1 MNCRRPR
8 WILQIWSCSRKLK
21 KERTSWRFL
30 KRSLRCWSSTSM
42 NPSPRW
48 PFSSIRSKKGS
59 WKSNYRMWRSSSMAS
74 RVFLQKKRLWLVS
87 FTEKEW
93 RLSSGSMP
101 VKKPIGQVLERAIFT
116 RPVLTFSSSWQR
128 LLRYSLSIV
137 GKRSKTL
144 LVALPAC

>member
-8 WILQIWSCSRKLK
+8 WILPIWSCSRKLK
-21 KERTSWRFL
+21 KERTSWLFL
-30 KRSLRCWSSTSM
+30 KRSQRCWSSTSM
-42 NPSPRW
+42 NPSPRL
-48 PFSSIRSKKGS
+48 PFSSIRSKKGT
-59 WKSNYRMWRSSSMAS
+59 WKSNYRMWRSLSMAS
-74 RVFLQKKRLWLVS
+74 RVFLQKKRPWLVS

-101 VKKPIGQVLERAIFT
+101 VKKPIGQALERVIFT
-116 RPVLTFSSSWQR
+116 KPVLTFSFSWQR